1 MAKDI
6 ITGIIKRFYFYV
18 NANNEK
24 NIFCNKTL
32 VAIDKYW

>member
-6 ITGIIKRFYFYV
+6 ITGIIKRCYFYV
-18 NANNEK
+18 NVNKEK

-32 VAIDKYW
+32 IAIYKYW